1 MLQIENPYAPMEEI
15 KLPAFANKG
24 ISFFLKREDLSHPF
38 ISGNKWR
45 KLKFHLIAAWEQNKH
60 TLVTYG
66 GAYSNHLLATA
77 AAGAKYGFAT
87 FGFVRGE
94 LVKNPLLDLCELFGM
109 KLTFVPR
116 EAYKNKDQLFSSN
129 FGSNQNVL
137 NIPEGG
143 GGHTGEL
150 GMEAV
155 IEDLLVGPW
164 NLKME
169 ISKEKQHPV
178 LHLITSVGTGS
189 SLRGLLNGIQRQ
201 QLPIKAHGIVVLKGA
216 EEMANDF
223 SMFDSNN
230 YELHHQFHGGGYG
243 KINQETKDYIKEFA
257 SQTGILLDPIYEAK
271 MMIGITTLI
280 NENYFEP
287 GAQICALHNGG
298 LVGLLSGKV

>member
-1 MLQIENPYAPMEEI
+1 MLQIENPYAPIEEI
-15 KLPAFANKG
+15 KLPSFANKG

-45 KLKFHLIAAWEQNKH
+45 KLKFHLIAASEQSKN

-66 GAYSNHLLATA
+66 GYYSNHLLATA
-77 AAGAKYGFAT
+77 AAGAKYGFNT

-109 KLTFVPR
+109 KLTFVSR
-116 EAYKNKDQLFSSN
+116 EAYKNKDLLFSSY
-129 FGSNQNVL
+129 FGSNQSAL

-143 GGHTGEL
+143 GGEIGEL

-155 IEDLLVGPW
+155 IDDLLLGPW
-164 NLKME
+164 SLKKDLNKE
-169 ISKEKQHPV
+169 IQHSV

-189 SLRGLLNGIQRQ
+189 SLRGLLNAIQKQ

-216 EEMANDF
+216 EEMANEYKK
-223 SMFDSNN
+223 FDSNVF
-230 YELHHQFHGGGYG
+230 ELHHQFHGGGYG

-287 GAQICALHNGG
+287 GAQLCALHNGG

>member
-1 MLQIENPYAPMEEI
+1 
-15 KLPAFANKG
+15 
-24 ISFFLKREDLSHPF
+24 
-38 ISGNKWR
+38 
-45 KLKFHLIAAWEQNKH
+45 
-60 TLVTYG
+60 
-66 GAYSNHLLATA
+66 
-77 AAGAKYGFAT
+77 
-87 FGFVRGE
+87 
-94 LVKNPLLDLCELFGM
+94 
-109 KLTFVPR
+109 
-116 EAYKNKDQLFSSN
+116 
-129 FGSNQNVL
+129 VL

-143 GGHTGEL
+143 GGYTGEL

-169 ISKEKQHPV
+169 LSKEKQHPV

-189 SLRGLLNGIQRQ
+189 SLRGLLNGIQKQ

-243 KINQETKDYIKEFA
+243 KINQETKDCIKEFA